1 MLTAGANYDQKQD
14 VAKQRTQK
22 RSAHHVILSEYCQLS
37 QKFDSRADGRVES
50 KAQSSPLPA
59 LLEFLPPRAPNVR
72 HTHSRSRAHALI

>member
-50 KAQSSPLPA
+50 TGPA
-59 LLEFLPPRAPNVR
+59 EANF
-72 HTHSRSRAHALI
+72 SWGGI

>member
-22 RSAHHVILSEYCQLS
+22 RSAHHVILSEYCHLS

-50 KAQSSPLPA
+50 KAQSQKNSPLPA

-72 HTHSRSRAHALI
+72 HTHSRSRTL